1 MDPVRALARPLLAS
15 VFVVDGLDSLRHPEK
30 HAAMLEPY
38 GAALDKA
45 AETVPGLP
53 AKRTVLV
60 RVCGGASMAAGVL
73 LAIGKAPRLAAAT
86 LAVIGLGSTVV
97 RHPFWS
103 KKGEERREELSAFLT
118 RGAVTAGAVFAAT
131 DRRGKPSMAWQY
143 QNWREHRED
152 LAIANEEFEAQ
163 LEEVKA
169 KAKEKVAKA
178 KS

>member
-15 VFVVDGLDSLRHPEK
+15 VFVVDGIDALRHPEK

-38 GAALDKA
+38 GSALDKA
-45 AETVPGLP
+45 AETVPGVP
-53 AKRTVLV
+53 SRRTTLV
-60 RVCGGASMAAGVL
+60 RVCGGASVAAGLL

-97 RHPFWS
+97 RHPFWT
-103 KKGEERREELSAFLT
+103 KKGDERREELSAFLT

-131 DRRGKPSMAWQY
+131 DRRGKPSLAWKY

-152 LAIANEEFEAQ
+152 LAQVSDDYEEQ
-163 LEEVKA
+163 LDA
-169 KAKEKVAKA
+169 LKA
-178 KS
+178 KSKEKIARAKS

>member
-15 VFVVDGLDSLRHPEK
+15 VFVVDGLDALRHPEK

-38 GAALDKA
+38 GSALDKA
-45 AETVPGLP
+45 AETVPGVP
-53 AKRTVLV
+53 DKRTTLV
-60 RVCGGASMAAGVL
+60 RISGGASVAAGLL

-103 KKGEERREELSAFLT
+103 KKGDERREELSAFLT

-131 DRRGKPSMAWQY
+131 DRRGKPSLAWQY

-152 LAIANEEFEAQ
+152 LAQVSDEFEEQ
-163 LEEVKA
+163 LAEVKA
-169 KAKEKVAKA
+169 KAKEKVARA

>member
-15 VFVVDGLDSLRHPEK
+15 VFVVDGLDALRHPDK
-30 HAAMLEPY
+30 HAALLEPY
-38 GAALDKA
+38 GPALDKA
-45 AETVPGLP
+45 AETVPGVP
-53 AKRTVLV
+53 AKRIVLV
-60 RVCGGASMAAGVL
+60 RVGGGASVAAGLL

-131 DRRGKPSMAWQY
+131 DRRGKPSLAWQY

-152 LAIANEEFEAQ
+152 LALVEDEFEAE
-163 LEEVKA
+163 LKEAKA

>member
-15 VFVVDGLDSLRHPEK
+15 VFVVDGLDALRHPDK
-30 HAAMLEPY
+30 HAALLEPY
-38 GAALDKA
+38 GPALDKA
-45 AETVPGLP
+45 AETVPGVP
-53 AKRTVLV
+53 AKRIVLV
-60 RVCGGASMAAGVL
+60 RVGGGASVAAGLL

-86 LAVIGLGSTVV
+86 LAVIGVGSTVV

-131 DRRGKPSMAWQY
+131 DRRGKPSLAWQY

-152 LAIANEEFEAQ
+152 LALIEDEFEAE
-163 LEEVKA
+163 LKEAKA

>member
-15 VFVVDGLDSLRHPEK
+15 VFVVDGIDALRYPEK
-30 HAAMLEPY
+30 HAALAEPY
-38 GAALDKA
+38 DSVLDKA
-45 AETVPGLP
+45 AEKVPGVP
-53 AKRTVLV
+53 ASRTTQV
-60 RVCGGASMAAGVL
+60 RVIGGASVAAGLL
-73 LAIGKAPRLAAAT
+73 LAIGKAPRVAAAT
-86 LAVIGLGSTVV
+86 LAAIGVTSTVI

-131 DRRGKPSMAWQY
+131 DRRGKPSLAWQY

-152 LAIANEEFEAQ
+152 LAQVSDDFEEQ
-163 LEEVKA
+163 LAEVKA
-169 KAKEKVAKA
+169 KAKEKVARA